1 MRDRRDVVDRLAAV
15 PARVSDAARDASP
28 EPPAP
33 GEWTP
38 SDVVRHLIAVE
49 QLVWH
54 ARLAD
59 LGADDHPTW
68 PWTEPD
74 RWAGDPGAPLDR
86 LLATYATARASTVAT
101 LEALDDGGWARS
113 GTHATYGELDVTA
126 LMLLALDHDAEHLRS
141 FEG

>member
-1 MRDRRDVVDRLAAV
+1 MNDRRDLVDRLASV
-15 PARVSDAARDASP
+15 PGRLSGAALAASP
-28 EPPAP
+28 EPPAL

-59 LGADDHPTW
+59 LAADDHPTW

-101 LEALDDGGWARS
+101 LESLDEAGWAKT

-126 LMLLALDHDAEHLRS
+126 LMLRAVDHDEEHLGS
-141 FEG
+141 FER